1 MLYYNKMTNIALI
14 SFLFLSFLSC
24 ETKKNNDLIKKWKQ
38 EIRESEANFAAM
50 LNEKGLH
57 DAFVAFAAEDAVIM
71 RNNKLFIGK
80 IAIDEHYKTVDTK
93 TLTWSPDFVE
103 VSSSGDL
110 GYTYGTYHY
119 TYRDSLGNEQVDT
132 GIFHTVWK
140 RQSDGSWKYVWD

>member
-1 MLYYNKMTNIALI
+1 MKKH
-14 SFLFLSFLSC
+14 LSFLIALHLTLVSC
-24 ETKKNNDLIKKWKQ
+24 DSQKSKDLTEQWKQ

-57 DAFVAFAAEDAVIM
+57 DAFVTYAADDATILRENKVI
-71 RNNKLFIGK
+71 KGK
-80 IAIDEHYKTVDTK
+80 KAIDEHYKNVNTK

-103 VSSSGDL
+103 VSKSGDL

-119 TYRDSLGNEQVDT
+119 TYKDSIGEEHVDT

-140 RQSDGSWKYVWD
+140 RQEDGSWKYVWD